1 MQAEVGSFLALLAR
15 GVLVLISNPSPGTAP
30 GGADLGEAIKLVQM
44 AQQEG
49 FHLLAR
55 GSLGFSIQGA
65 AKAILLALRS
75 PTFHLACAPH
85 AIFGDHNLLD
95 QTLLIPWTQPYTR
108 PGAHLCQPPDLLP

>member
-15 GVLVLISNPSPGTAP
+15 GVPVLISNPPPGTAP
-30 GGADLGEAIKLVQM
+30 GGADLGEATKLVQM

-75 PTFHLACAPH
+75 PTFHLACTPH
-85 AIFGDHNLLD
+85 AIFGDCNLLD
-95 QTLLIPWTQPYTR
+95 QTLLIAWTQPYTR
-108 PGAHLCQPPDLLP
+108 PGAHLYQPPNLLL